1 MKKLLGSVLACIPLT
16 QAVAADAPIIIGSKN
31 FTESY
36 LLAEMMAQLLETRGV
51 PVQRQFGFGGTK
63 VSFEA
68 LVTGEIDAYPEYSGT
83 IAQVILDGDSD
94 MSTADIR
101 AGLETM
107 GLEILAPL
115 GFNNTYAV
123 AVAADVAE
131 ARQLEKISD
140 LSLHPDLRGGFSH
153 EFRNRQDGWPGLV
166 ESYGLNLNT
175 SGIEH
180 GLAYQAIAER
190 KIDLTDAYSTD
201 GELTRYNLVLL
212 DDNKNYFPSYLAV
225 PLVRRQLDLSAK
237 IILNSMAGRLTDARM
252 RELNAAVVIDK
263 LPIAAVAARFLQS
276 EGLSDKRSSTDDGM
290 WTQLRRNTLR
300 HLQLTIIALV
310 MACLAGTGLS
320 LAVYRSGRAAG
331 LVLYLAG
338 LIQTVPSIALL
349 ALMIPLLGVGML
361 PAIVALF
368 LYSLLPILR
377 NAITALTTID
387 PVYRRVAEAM
397 GLTRRQQLRYVLMP
411 LAYPHILAGIRTA
424 AVISIGTATLA
435 AFIGAGGLG
444 EPIVTGLALNNTSL
458 ILQGAIPAALLA
470 VATEIAFSGLE
481 RQMIPRHIRQSQ

>member
-140 LSLHPDLRGGFSH
+140 LSLHPDLRAGFSH

-201 GELTRYNLVLL
+201 GELNRYDLVLL

>member
-1 MKKLLGSVLACIPLT
+1 MKKLLSSVLACIPLT

-36 LLAEMMAQLLETRGV
+36 LLAEMMVQLLETRGV

-68 LVTGEIDAYPEYSGT
+68 LVNGEIDAYPEYSGT
-83 IAQVILDGDSD
+83 IAQVILNGDSD

-140 LSLHPDLRGGFSH
+140 LALHTDLRAGFSH

-166 ESYGLNLNT
+166 ESYGLNMNT

-212 DDNKNYFPSYLAV
+212 DDNKNYFPSYLAA
-225 PLVRRQLDLSAK
+225 PLVRRQLDLGAK

-290 WTQLRRNTLR
+290 WAQLRRNTLR

>member
-68 LVTGEIDAYPEYSGT
+68 LVNGEIDAYPEYSGT

-190 KIDLTDAYSTD
+190 KIDVTDAYSTD

>member
-1 MKKLLGSVLACIPLT
+1 MKKLLSSVLACIPLT

-68 LVTGEIDAYPEYSGT
+68 LVNGEIDAYPEYSGT

-190 KIDLTDAYSTD
+190 KIDVTDAYSTD

>member
-1 MKKLLGSVLACIPLT
+1 MKKLLSAVLACIPFT
-16 QAVAADAPIIIGSKN
+16 QALAADTPVIIGSKN

-51 PVQRQFGFGGTK
+51 LVRRQFGFGGTK
-63 VSFEA
+63 VSFQA
-68 LVTGEIDAYPEYSGT
+68 LVNGEIDAYPEYTGT
-83 IAQVILDGDSD
+83 IALVILDGDSD
-94 MSTADIR
+94 MNSVDIR
-101 AGLETM
+101 AGLEPM

-123 AVAADVAE
+123 AVAADIAE
-131 ARQLEKISD
+131 TRRLGKISD
-140 LSLHPDLRGGFSH
+140 LALHTDLRAGFSH
-153 EFRNRQDGWPGLV
+153 EFRGRPDGWPGLA
-166 ESYGLNLNT
+166 ESYGLSLNT

-201 GELTRYNLVLL
+201 GELNRYDLVLL

-225 PLVRRQLDLSAK
+225 PLVRRQLDLGAK
-237 IILNSMAGRLTDARM
+237 IILNSMAGRLTNVRM

-263 LPIAAVAARFLQS
+263 LSFAAVAAGFLQS
-276 EGLSDKRSSTDDGM
+276 EGLIDKRPGTDEGM

-300 HLQLTIIALV
+300 HLQLTIIALT
-310 MACLAGTGLS
+310 MACVAGTGLA
-320 LAVYRSGRAAG
+320 LGVYRSGRASG

-349 ALMIPLLGVGML
+349 ALMIPLLGVGVL

-387 PVYRRVAEAM
+387 PVYRQVAEAM
-397 GLTRRQQLRYVLMP
+397 GLTRRQQLRHVLMP

-444 EPIVTGLALNNTSL
+444 EPIVTGLALNNTGL

-481 RQMIPRHIRQSQ
+481 WRMIPRHMRQSQ

>member
-1 MKKLLGSVLACIPLT
+1 MSAVLACIPFA
-16 QAVAADAPIIIGSKN
+16 QAIAADTPVIIGSKN

-51 PVQRQFGFGGTK
+51 LVRRQFGFGGTK
-63 VSFEA
+63 VSFQA
-68 LVTGEIDAYPEYSGT
+68 LVNGEIDAYPEYTGT
-83 IAQVILDGDSD
+83 IALVILDGDSD
-94 MSTADIR
+94 MNSVDIR
-101 AGLETM
+101 AGLEPM

-123 AVAADVAE
+123 AVAADIAE
-131 ARQLEKISD
+131 TRRLEKISD
-140 LSLHPDLRGGFSH
+140 LALHIDLRAGFSH
-153 EFRNRQDGWPGLV
+153 EFRGRPDGWPGLA
-166 ESYGLNLNT
+166 ESYGLSLNT

-201 GELTRYNLVLL
+201 GELNRYDLVLL

-225 PLVRRQLDLSAK
+225 PLVRRQLDLGAK
-237 IILNSMAGRLTDARM
+237 IILNSMAGRLTNVRM

-263 LPIAAVAARFLQS
+263 LSIAAVAAGFLQS
-276 EGLSDKRSSTDDGM
+276 EGLIDKRPGTDEGM

-300 HLQLTIIALV
+300 HLQLTIIGLT
-310 MACLAGTGLS
+310 MACVAGTGLALS
-320 LAVYRSGRAAG
+320 VYRSGRASG

-349 ALMIPLLGVGML
+349 ALMIPLLGVGVL

-387 PVYRRVAEAM
+387 PVYRQVAEAM
-397 GLTRRQQLRYVLMP
+397 GLTRRQQLRHVLMP

-444 EPIVTGLALNNTSL
+444 EPIVTGLALNNTGL

-481 RQMIPRHIRQSQ
+481 WRMIPRHMRQSQ

>member
-1 MKKLLGSVLACIPLT
+1 MKKLLSSVLACIPLT

>member
-190 KIDLTDAYSTD
+190 KIDVTDAYSTD

>member
-1 MKKLLGSVLACIPLT
+1 MKKLLSSVLACIPLT

-36 LLAEMMAQLLETRGV
+36 LLAEMMAQLLEARGV

-68 LVTGEIDAYPEYSGT
+68 LVNGEIDAYPEYSGT

-131 ARQLEKISD
+131 TRQLEKISD

-212 DDNKNYFPSYLAV
+212 NDNKNYFPSYLAA
-225 PLVRRQLDLSAK
+225 PLVRRQLDLGAK

-276 EGLSDKRSSTDDGM
+276 EGLSDERSNTDDGM

>member
-1 MKKLLGSVLACIPLT
+1 MKKLLSSVLACIPLT
-16 QAVAADAPIIIGSKN
+16 QAVAADAPIVIGSKN

-68 LVTGEIDAYPEYSGT
+68 LVNGEIDAYPEYSGT

>member
-1 MKKLLGSVLACIPLT
+1 VKKLLSTVLACIPFT
-16 QAVAADAPIIIGSKN
+16 QAVAADTPIIIGSKN

-51 PVQRQFGFGGTK
+51 PVQRQFGFGGTM

-68 LVTGEIDAYPEYSGT
+68 LVNGEIDAYPEYSGT

-107 GLEILAPL
+107 DLEILAPL

-131 ARQLEKISD
+131 ARQLGKISD

-153 EFRNRQDGWPGLV
+153 EFRNRQDGWPGLAK
-166 ESYGLNLNT
+166 SYGLNLNT

-201 GELTRYNLVLL
+201 GELNRYDLVLL

-237 IILNSMAGRLTDARM
+237 IILNSMASRLTDARM
-252 RELNAAVVIDK
+252 RELNAAVVVDK
-263 LPIAAVAARFLQS
+263 LPIAAVATGFLQS
-276 EGLSDKRSSTDDGM
+276 EGLLNERSSTDDGM

-300 HLQLTIIALV
+300 HLQLTVIALV
-310 MACLAGTGLS
+310 MACVAGTGLA

-387 PVYRRVAEAM
+387 PVYRRMAEAM

-481 RQMIPRHIRQSQ
+481 RWMIPRHIRQSQ

>member
-1 MKKLLGSVLACIPLT
+1 MKKLLSSVLACIPLT

-68 LVTGEIDAYPEYSGT
+68 LVNGEIDAYPEYSGT

>member
-1 MKKLLGSVLACIPLT
+1 MKKLLSSVLACIPLT

-190 KIDLTDAYSTD
+190 KIDVTDAYSTD

-300 HLQLTIIALV
+300 HLQLTVIALV

>member
-1 MKKLLGSVLACIPLT
+1 VKKLLSSVLACIPLT

-190 KIDLTDAYSTD
+190 KIDVTDAYSTD

-300 HLQLTIIALV
+300 HLQLTVIALV

>member
-1 MKKLLGSVLACIPLT
+1 MKKLLSSVLACIPLT

-36 LLAEMMAQLLETRGV
+36 LLAEMMAQLLEARGV

-68 LVTGEIDAYPEYSGT
+68 LVNGQIDAYPEYSGT

-131 ARQLEKISD
+131 TRQLEKISD

-212 DDNKNYFPSYLAV
+212 NDNKHYFPSYLAA
-225 PLVRRQLDLSAK
+225 PLVRRQLDLGAK

-252 RELNAAVVIDK
+252 RELNAAVVINK

-276 EGLSDKRSSTDDGM
+276 EGLSDERSNTDDGM